1 MKKNIF
7 IAVCFCIAGVMY
19 AQKMAPASA
28 VPERRGGWFA
38 LGDTYAIHN
47 TDHDVIEI
55 KDPTANFGKLKV
67 TVRDLPLTIT
77 RMTVVYD
84 SGEEEAIE
92 DAPMAIPKNGES
104 DILVIN
110 AGTRN
115 IKRIDFWYDS
125 ADFKKGK
132 AEVTVFARR

>member
-1 MKKNIF
+1 MKKSIF
-7 IAVCFCIAGVMY
+7 IAVCFCIVGVMN
-19 AQKMAPASA
+19 AQMARSTGM
-28 VPERRGGWFA
+28 PERRGGWFA

-47 TDHDVIEI
+47 ADHDVIEV

-77 RMTVVYD
+77 RMNVIYD
-84 SGEEEAIE
+84 SGEEEAVE
-92 DAPMAIPKNGES
+92 APMAIPKNGES

-110 AGTRN
+110 AGSRN